1 LILDRISRGC
11 FPFRFAG
18 QIIPGHAKD
27 KPELEAGKR
36 VKPQAL
42 LLIVLGLLIGPG
54 YYAFC
59 EQVSGQPGQAYALT
73 ERGNRWPLPDGSI
86 LRLSGGLAYKPLP
99 LELTPESNSY
109 RLRFSFD
116 VTPAEPDATDATNYY
131 QVSLL
136 QGDTGGAERSIQV
149 KGRGKVTVALAPLEI
164 FYPGSYLLVLEEV
177 GTPPLTISSVSLQI
191 ESGVEKPKMWI
202 AWSGLV
208 LLVFGVGILVRDAI
222 VQARKR
228 H

>member
-1 LILDRISRGC
+1 VGW
-11 FPFRFAG
+11 
-18 QIIPGHAKD
+18 
-27 KPELEAGKR
+27 KR

-59 EQVSGQPGQAYALT
+59 GHVSGRSGQNYALT

-86 LRLSGGLAYKPLP
+86 LRLRGGLAYKPLP
-99 LELTPESNSY
+99 LDLTPESNDY
-109 RLRFSFD
+109 RLRFSFN
-116 VTPAEPDATDATNYY
+116 VTQADATDATNHY

-136 QGDTGGAERSIQV
+136 QGDTGVAERSIEV
-149 KGRGKVTVALAPLEI
+149 KGRGNVVVALNPLQI

-177 GTPPLTISSVSLQI
+177 GTPPLMVSGVSLQI
-191 ESGVEKPKMWI
+191 DTSVEKPEMWI

-208 LLVFGVGILVRDAI
+208 LLVFGVGILVRDGI

>member
-1 LILDRISRGC
+1 MN
-11 FPFRFAG
+11 
-18 QIIPGHAKD
+18 
-27 KPELEAGKR
+27 
-36 VKPQAL
+36 PQAL

-54 YYAFC
+54 YYTFC
-59 EQVSGQPGQAYALT
+59 EQISGQPGQTYALT

-86 LRLSGGLAYKPLP
+86 LRLRGGLAYKPLP

-116 VTPAEPDATDATNYY
+116 VTPTEPVATDATNHY

-136 QGDTGGAERSIQV
+136 QGDTGGAERAIQV
-149 KGRGKVTVALAPLEI
+149 KGRGKVAVALDPLQI

-177 GTPPLTISSVSLQI
+177 GTPPLVVSGVSLQI

-208 LLVFGVGILVRDAI
+208 LLVFGAGILVRNAI
-222 VQARKR
+222 MKARKR
-228 H
+228 Q

>member
-1 LILDRISRGC
+1 MGW
-11 FPFRFAG
+11 
-18 QIIPGHAKD
+18 
-27 KPELEAGKR
+27 KR

-59 EQVSGQPGQAYALT
+59 EHVSGRSGQNYALT

-86 LRLSGGLAYKPLP
+86 LRLRGGLAYKPLP
-99 LELTPESNSY
+99 LDLTPESNDY
-109 RLRFSFD
+109 RLRFSFN
-116 VTPAEPDATDATNYY
+116 VTQADATDATNHY

-136 QGDTGGAERSIQV
+136 QGDTGVAERSIEV
-149 KGRGKVTVALAPLEI
+149 KGRGNVVVALNPLQI

-177 GTPPLTISSVSLQI
+177 GTPPLMVSGVSLQI
-191 ESGVEKPKMWI
+191 DTSVEKPEMWI

-208 LLVFGVGILVRDAI
+208 LLVFGVGILVRDGI

>member
-1 LILDRISRGC
+1 M
-11 FPFRFAG
+11 
-18 QIIPGHAKD
+18 
-27 KPELEAGKR
+27 
-36 VKPQAL
+36 KPQAL

-59 EQVSGQPGQAYALT
+59 EHVSGRSGQNYALT

-86 LRLSGGLAYKPLP
+86 LRLRGGLAYKPLP
-99 LELTPESNSY
+99 LELTPESNDY
-109 RLRFSFD
+109 RLRFSFN
-116 VTPAEPDATDATNYY
+116 VTQADATDATNHY

-136 QGDTGGAERSIQV
+136 QGDTGVAERSIEV
-149 KGRGKVTVALAPLEI
+149 KGRGNVVVALNPLQI

-177 GTPPLTISSVSLQI
+177 GTPPLMVSGVSLQI
-191 ESGVEKPKMWI
+191 DTGVEKPEMWI
-202 AWSGLV
+202 AWSGLA

>member
-1 LILDRISRGC
+1 MGW
-11 FPFRFAG
+11 
-18 QIIPGHAKD
+18 
-27 KPELEAGKR
+27 KR

-59 EQVSGQPGQAYALT
+59 EHVSGRSGQNYALT

-86 LRLSGGLAYKPLP
+86 LRLRGGLAYKPLP
-99 LELTPESNSY
+99 LELTPESNDY
-109 RLRFSFD
+109 RLRFSFN
-116 VTPAEPDATDATNYY
+116 VTQADATDATNHY

-136 QGDTGGAERSIQV
+136 QGDAGVAERGIQV
-149 KGRGKVTVALAPLEI
+149 KGRGNVVVALNPLQI

-177 GTPPLTISSVSLQI
+177 GTPPLMVSGVSLQI
-191 ESGVEKPKMWI
+191 ETGVEKPEMWI

-208 LLVFGVGILVRDAI
+208 MLVLGVGILVRGAI
-222 VQARKR
+222 VQARER